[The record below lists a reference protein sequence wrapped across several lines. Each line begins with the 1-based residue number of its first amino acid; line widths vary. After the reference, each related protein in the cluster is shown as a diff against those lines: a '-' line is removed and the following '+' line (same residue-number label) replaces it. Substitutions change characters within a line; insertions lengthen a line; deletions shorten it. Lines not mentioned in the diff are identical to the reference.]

1 MIKKETKFCHTAN
14 YDYFCARKSANHY
27 KILHKI
33 MEKIQELTD
42 KIRRE
47 GVEKGQ
53 AEAAQIIA
61 QAKEQAA
68 KIVADAK
75 AQAEAIEQ
83 QSKKAAAELDQNT
96 KSELKLYTGQALNA
110 LKSEIANVVSDK
122 IVSQSVKGLTD
133 DKNFLGQFTV
143 ALATEWA
150 KKQDIV
156 ISTEDAEALKA
167 YFAKEAKALLDKGV
181 KIEKVNGKQT
191 LFTVQPADGSYRV
204 DFGKEELESYFK
216 NFLRPQLIDMLF

>member
-1 MIKKETKFCHTAN
+1 
-14 YDYFCARKSANHY
+14 
-27 KILHKI
+27 
-33 MEKIQELTD
+33 MEKIQELTE

-53 AEAAQIIA
+53 EEAAQIIA
-61 QAKEQAA
+61 KAKEEAA
-68 KIVADAK
+68 KIVADARN
-75 AQAEAIEQ
+75 QAEAIEQ
-83 QSKKAAAELDQNT
+83 QSKKEAAELDKNT
-96 KSELKLYTGQALNA
+96 RSELRLYTGQALNA

-122 IVSQSVKGLTD
+122 IVGQSVKGLTD
-133 DKNFLGQFTV
+133 DKNFLGQFAV
-143 ALATEWA
+143 ALASQWA
-150 KKQDIV
+150 KKQEIV
-156 ISTEDAEALKA
+156 ISSEQADELKA
-167 YFAKEAKALLDKGV
+167 YFAKEAKELLDKGV

>member
-1 MIKKETKFCHTAN
+1 
-14 YDYFCARKSANHY
+14 
-27 KILHKI
+27 

-53 AEAAQIIA
+53 EEAAQIIA

-75 AQAEAIEQ
+75 AQAEAIAAQ
-83 QSKKAAAELDQNT
+83 AKKAAAELDQNT
-96 KSELKLYTGQALNA
+96 KSELKLYMGQAINA
-110 LKSEIANVVSDK
+110 LKSEITNIVSDK
-122 IVSQSVKGLTD
+122 VVSQSVQKLTD
-133 DKNFLGQFTV
+133 DKNFLGKLTV

-150 KKQDIV
+150 KQGDIV
-156 ISTEDAEALKA
+156 ISSADAEGLKT
-167 YFAKEAKALLDKGV
+167 YFAREAKALLDKGV
-181 KIEKVNGKQT
+181 KIEKVNGHAA
-191 LFTVQPADGSYRV
+191 LFTVEPADGSYRV

-216 NFLRPQLIDMLF
+216 NFLRPQLIEMLF

>member
-1 MIKKETKFCHTAN
+1 
-14 YDYFCARKSANHY
+14 
-27 KILHKI
+27 
-33 MEKIQELTD
+33 MEKIQELTE

-53 AEAAQIIA
+53 TEAAQIVE
-61 QAKEQAA
+61 QAKQQAE

-75 AQAEAIEQ
+75 AQAEAIT
-83 QSKKAAAELDQNT
+83 SKAKKDAAELDKNT
-96 KSELKLYTGQALNA
+96 KSELKLYMGQAVNA
-110 LKSEIANVVSDK
+110 LKSEITTMVTDKVVAESTK
-122 IVSQSVKGLTD
+122 KLTD
-133 DKNFLGQFTV
+133 DKDFLGKFTV

-150 KKQDIV
+150 KTQDII
-156 ISTEDAEALKA
+156 ISTADADGLKA

-191 LFTVQPADGSYRV
+191 LFSVQPADGSYRV

-216 NFLRPQLIDMLF
+216 GFLRPQLIDMLF

>member
-1 MIKKETKFCHTAN
+1 
-14 YDYFCARKSANHY
+14 
-27 KILHKI
+27 

-42 KIRRE
+42 KIFHE

-53 AEAAQIIA
+53 AEAERIISE
-61 QAKEQAA
+61 AKEQAA

-75 AQAEAIEQ
+75 TQAEAIQ
-83 QSKKAAAELDQNT
+83 QQTAKANRELEANT
-96 KSELKLYTGQALNA
+96 KSELRLYVGQSLNA
-110 LKSEIANVVSDK
+110 LKSEIANVVSNK
-122 IVSQSVKGLTD
+122 IVTQAVAGLTD
-133 DKNFLGQFTV
+133 DKDFLGKFTV

-156 ISTEDAEALKA
+156 ISTADADGLKA

-181 KIEKVNGKQT
+181 KIEKVNGKQA

>member
-1 MIKKETKFCHTAN
+1 
-14 YDYFCARKSANHY
+14 
-27 KILHKI
+27 

-53 AEAAQIIA
+53 AEAAQIIE
-61 QAKEQAA
+61 QAKQQAA
-68 KIVADAK
+68 KIIADAK
-75 AQAEAIEQ
+75 AQAEAI
-83 QSKKAAAELDQNT
+83 SVKAKKDATELDKNT
-96 KSELKLYTGQALNA
+96 KSELRLYMGQAVNA
-110 LKSEIANVVSDK
+110 LKSEITTMVTDKVVAESTK
-122 IVSQSVKGLTD
+122 KLID
-133 DKNFLGQFTV
+133 DKDFLGKFTV

-181 KIEKVNGKQT
+181 KIEKVNGKQA
-191 LFTVQPADGSYRV
+191 LFNVQPADGSYRV

-216 NFLRPQLIDMLF
+216 NFLRPQLIEMLF